1 MFPLNTFVPQIGFHI
16 LPPSSNLHPAHC
28 GIWWSQQAATTH
40 LTSKTLL
47 LHQGFASSKGKLG
60 VEDLFKT
67 LQIMK
72 KMLQDQWKEKLK
84 GFFEDFPDTGFKEM
98 VFFVRN
104 KTRILRKMTEC
115 NTDTP
120 TEHVLPLEDA
130 DVRKPPCSRDNLVAF
145 VGATLGA

>member
-1 MFPLNTFVPQIGFHI
+1 MVHDN
-16 LPPSSNLHPAHC
+16 
-28 GIWWSQQAATTH
+28 
-40 LTSKTLL
+40 
-47 LHQGFASSKGKLG
+47 
-60 VEDLFKT
+60 
-67 LQIMK
+67 
-72 KMLQDQWKEKLK
+72 MLCWKEKLK